1 MNGSRTN
8 RLSRVIGRT
17 GLAVLGALSALFV
30 APLAGAADIRAMNSA
45 AGLLGS
51 ILYAGLAFYL
61 GIDIPG
67 HPRPPQSS
75 VSERPD
81 LVLLASALGTLV
93 ASLAALVALSVFA
106 LDARPT
112 VRCIDAICLA
122 WLVGLTLQL
131 IAGSIGRV
139 SPPAVRIVTRAFP
152 QARLTPLM
160 QQIDEEDSRLAQ
172 RRDEIHE
179 RPTIMPQTRPANSP
193 A

>member
-30 APLAGAADIRAMNSA
+30 APLAAAADIRGMNSA

-81 LVLLASALGTLV
+81 LVMLVSALGTLV

-112 VRCIDAICLA
+112 VACIVAICVA
-122 WLVGLTLQL
+122 WLIGLTMQL
-131 IAGSIGRV
+131 VAGSTGRV
-139 SPPAVRIVTRAFP
+139 LPPAVRMVTGAFP
-152 QARLTPLM
+152 QARLSPLM

-172 RRDEIHE
+172 RCDEIHE
-179 RPTIMPQTRPANSP
+179 RRSTVPQARPANSP